1 MADIRPFRA
10 FRYSDEQLKSLKNLV
25 CPPYDIIPPDMQAA
39 LYKKHPLNFIR
50 VEHRRGDPRSKY
62 AEAAAAWKSW
72 REKGVLVRDGA
83 PAFYVYQA
91 SFKSQADGRMLSR
104 IGFFASLKVVPWG
117 RGVFP
122 HEKTLP
128 KAKADR
134 FKLFKALRSQ
144 TSPIQVLFEDGGSRG
159 RTILLRATRGKP
171 WISFRDEAGVTHRLW
186 RATDRETVETLRS
199 ILRRSPVVI
208 ADGHHR
214 YETAR
219 AYGTWARGRGL
230 GPAAGRVMALFNPSG
245 DPALE
250 ILPTHRAVSREKR
263 QFVNLERWGRL
274 VPVAG
279 LKALKR
285 LMSGEKGSSPT
296 EVGLYWKGHYYL
308 YRFASIPPA
317 LRGTQRAKLA
327 VAVLHAG
334 ALDGLGKED
343 FFFTRK
349 PEEAAAF
356 AAKHDGW
363 AFFLAPNTVAE
374 VLRVAVGGDVMPP
387 KSTYFYPKIPSGLV
401 SHSLSG
407 SL

>member
-10 FRYSDEQLKSLKNLV
+10 FRYSDERLKSLKNLV

-39 LYKKHPLNFIR
+39 LHAKHPLNFIH

-72 REKGVLVRDGA
+72 LKKGVLVRDNV
-83 PAFYVYQA
+83 PAVYVYQA
-91 SFKSQADGRMLSR
+91 LFKSQADGRPLSR
-104 IGFFASLKVVPWG
+104 IGFFASLKVAPWG

-128 KAKADR
+128 TAKVDR
-134 FKLFKALRSQ
+134 LKLFKALRTQ

-159 RTILLRATRGKP
+159 RTILLRATRGEP
-171 WISFRDEAGVTHRLW
+171 WVSFRDEAGVTHRLW
-186 RATDRETVETLRS
+186 RATDRETIETLQS
-199 ILRRSPVVI
+199 VLRRSAVVV

-219 AYGTWARGRGL
+219 AFGTWARGRGL

-250 ILPTHRAVSREKR
+250 ILPTHRGVSREKR
-263 QFVNLERWGRL
+263 AFVNLERWGRL
-274 VPVAG
+274 IPVAG

-285 LMSGEKGSSPT
+285 MMLGKKGSCPT
-296 EVGLYWKGHYYL
+296 EVGLYWKGCFYL
-308 YRFASIPPA
+308 FRFNSIPA
-317 LRGTQRAKLA
+317 SLKGTPRSKLA

-349 PEEAAAF
+349 PEEAVQF
-356 AAKHDGW
+356 AADNDGW

-374 VLRVAVGGDVMPP
+374 VLRVAVGGSVMPP

-401 SHSLSG
+401 SHSLAG
-407 SL
+407 GL